1 MDNANKNRII
11 SYSTLL
17 GICIIC
23 VCVGVFCYF
32 NGYGTEGAVRK
43 ELSPIIDSFNELN
56 NIKNNTAKVKA
67 SFKESTIVIEYDD
80 GAIKKEFVVNYNQF
94 GSNTT
99 LSGQINSGNSSV
111 NNMLVESIIQ
121 AVSIS
126 QGDTTNSIAGLY
138 DLDKEDFKYNGKAIS
153 YNQQTYIFS
162 VQLNVN
168 LLEDVRN
175 NQVTDTPVKPE
186 VDNKDENNQTV
197 VTPSN

>member
-1 MDNANKNRII
+1 MRCPGFTISNESSVTFSTRISLASCNESPGFQLEGRI
-11 SYSTLL
+11 KELEYKLEHCTIAQASSD
-17 GICIIC
+17 
-23 VCVGVFCYF
+23 
-32 NGYGTEGAVRK
+32 GAV
-43 ELSPIIDSFNELN
+43 SVGA
-56 NIKNNTAKVKA
+56 TV
-67 SFKESTIVIEYDD
+67 VIEYDD

-99 LSGQINSGNSSV
+99 LSGQINSGNLSV